1 MNLIKISTDLELS
14 VHEFPTGTHEEQ
26 NNKLR
31 ELIGNDCRLYE
42 HVMPKRLYTEL
53 HQMDHPTKVKGQCVS
68 MLIDEEGLLKEVI
81 IPNLIGSYLYETDKH
96 NIPITGNIL
105 IVKEIVEG
113 IPAPTPEEVETAKK
127 NNSSVYIGV
136 VGAVTK
142 LQEELKKA
150 KDKSFADPIIK
161 HLIERCRESESLA
174 SDVCQ
179 DHKTWEKCYKYIYEQ
194 ARKQA
199 KGSSCAV
206 LDDAHMFPTEQIEMA
221 NMLNS
226 EFATETEKGEAA
238 S

>member
-81 IPNLIGSYLYETDKH
+81 IPNLIGSYLYEIDKH

-105 IVKEIVEG
+105 IVGEEWTGDG
-113 IPAPTPEEVETAKK
+113 IDFCGIEESVFKILELQL
-127 NNSSVYIGV
+127 NNMIMAMKATMEV
-136 VGAVTK
+136 
-142 LQEELKKA
+142 LK
-150 KDKSFADPIIK
+150 
-161 HLIERCRESESLA
+161 
-174 SDVCQ
+174 
-179 DHKTWEKCYKYIYEQ
+179 
-194 ARKQA
+194 
-199 KGSSCAV
+199 
-206 LDDAHMFPTEQIEMA
+206 
-221 NMLNS
+221 
-226 EFATETEKGEAA
+226 
-238 S
+238 

>member
-105 IVKEIVEG
+105 IVGEEWTGDG
-113 IPAPTPEEVETAKK
+113 IDF
-127 NNSSVYIGV
+127 
-136 VGAVTK
+136 
-142 LQEELKKA
+142 LR
-150 KDKSFADPIIK
+150 
-161 HLIERCRESESLA
+161 H
-174 SDVCQ
+174 
-179 DHKTWEKCYKYIYEQ
+179 
-194 ARKQA
+194 
-199 KGSSCAV
+199 
-206 LDDAHMFPTEQIEMA
+206 
-221 NMLNS
+221 
-226 EFATETEKGEAA
+226 
-238 S
+238 